1 MYFKNAAV
9 TNFRRSVTKTFMVPL
24 TSLKPQNDYKF
35 VRGYKIPCAKSLSI
49 VTHGKSK

>member
-35 VRGYKIPCAKSLSI
+35 VREVIKFFVQSLCQ
-49 VTHGKSK
+49 